1 MSDGDAMTGTRSTDD
16 PWGEPTRWSV
26 IERAAGKRP
35 DADLQHAWRELLE
48 RYRPAVEQSVRRVLR
63 DHPQWR
69 EAASD
74 FFAYLYEQEL
84 LPRVDRDQGR
94 FRCYM
99 QGVLRRFA
107 QHWRRTAS
115 RAGEVDADELEL
127 GGEAEDAQFEREEES
142 AWANAIL
149 RNAVTRFQAA
159 HPRDAE
165 FVLRAYGIAPWPA
178 STREELCA
186 DFGVNANQL
195 NVAIHRGRERLAK
208 EILAEIRELVRDE
221 RDYEREQA
229 VLLARLRSGHPGL
242 LEGGSTAEA

>member
-1 MSDGDAMTGTRSTDD
+1 MTDSNTKSDA
-16 PWGEPTRWSV
+16 WGEPTRWSL
-26 IERAAGKRP
+26 IERAAGQRP
-35 DADLQHAWRELLE
+35 DEDVQHAWRQLLD

-63 DHPQWR
+63 DHPQWQ

-107 QHWRRTAS
+107 LHWRRTS
-115 RAGEVDADELEL
+115 GRTSELDVDDVEI
-127 GGEAEDAQFEREEES
+127 GGAEEDAEFERAEES
-142 AWANAIL
+142 AWALTIL
-149 RNAVTRFQAA
+149 RNAMKRFQAS

-165 FVLRAYGIAPWPA
+165 FVFRAYGIAPWTA

-186 DFGVNANQL
+186 DFGVNPNQL
-195 NVAIHRGRERLAK
+195 NVAIHRGRARLAA
-208 EILAEIRELVRDE
+208 EIDAEIRELVRGREDFETEHALFLE
-221 RDYEREQA
+221 RLSA
-229 VLLARLRSGHPGL
+229 AHPGL
-242 LEGGSTAEA
+242 ISPEAAAGA